1 MARIG
6 WMALE
11 LRAVGNT
18 DQIGTKRTRPGLDIV
33 RGERLFERRNHL
45 SADRARPP

>member
-1 MARIG
+1 MSEGRLRMARIR

-33 RGERLFERRNHL
+33 LR
-45 SADRARPP
+45 